1 MTMRQVLESVFS
13 DFGVKFIC
21 EESTEAR
28 SLLKDYLKQHFEL
41 SEASIEAYVSTTFAI
56 ARAIE
61 WRSQEFGIEFG
72 E

>member
-1 MTMRQVLESVFS
+1 MRQVLESVFS

-21 EESTEAR
+21 EEYTEAN

-41 SEASIEAYVSTTFAI
+41 SEASIEAYVSTIFAI

-61 WRSQEFGIEFG
+61 WRSKEFGVEFG